1 MILISADRN
10 THHFVCILSISTGSI
25 DEADYEFRNGLFNYY
40 ISCAEYKEAAIL
52 LAGLNLDNTARP
64 YTDFEKAD
72 IHVKCAESC
81 LLGDEAL
88 DAEMYVKRASEL
100 MNSADHEDK
109 SVAGA
114 LNLRYRVI
122 YARVLDANRKF
133 IDAASRY
140 YDISTISNKDV
151 SEDELLVLL
160 GKSVTC
166 AVLAK
171 AGPPRTRIL
180 ALLCKDPRISSLET
194 LPSFSQHATVLRKMY
209 TEQILP
215 ISELNEFEKSLLP
228 HQKAITSEGYTVV
241 EKAVIEHNLQA
252 VSKIYDNIK
261 MPELA
266 TLLSMDTSNA
276 EKLVAKMITEERL
289 QGYLDQTENLLVFSE
304 VSDKMALWN
313 NNIRNI
319 CKDVMDCLEV
329 VNEQYPEK
337 TR

>member
-1 MILISADRN
+1 MIHCFRLYNVSWLI
-10 THHFVCILSISTGSI
+10 GSI
-25 DEADYEFRNGLFNYY
+25 DEADFEFRNGLFNHY
-40 ISCAEYKEAAIL
+40 ITCAEYKEAAIC
-52 LAGLNLDNTARP
+52 LAGLNLDNTTRP
-64 YTDFEKAD
+64 YTDYEKAD

-88 DAEMYVKRASEL
+88 DAEMYVKKASEL
-100 MNSADHEDK
+100 MNSADNQDK
-109 SVAGA
+109 ALTSA

-133 IDAASRY
+133 VDAASRY

-180 ALLCKDPRISSLET
+180 ASLFKDPRISTLES

-209 TEQILP
+209 TEQIL
-215 ISELNEFEKSLLP
+215 SMGELNDFEKSLLP
-228 HQKAITSEGYTVV
+228 HQKAITSEGYTVM

-252 VSKIYDNIK
+252 LSKIYDNIK
-261 MPELA
+261 IPELA
-266 TLLSMDTSNA
+266 QLLNMEASTA
-276 EKLVAKMITEERL
+276 EMLVAKMITEERL
-289 QGYLDQTENLLVFSE
+289 KGYLDQTENLLVFSE
-304 VSDKMALWN
+304 VGNSVTIWN
-313 NNIRNI
+313 ENIKNI
-319 CKDVMDCLEV
+319 CKEMTDCLQV
-329 VNEQYPEK
+329 VNDQYS
-337 TR
+337 